1 MARETGPKN
10 KIARRFAVD
19 LGLKTNAAKLQRR
32 LNIPPG
38 QHGRKGTRKK
48 SNFGVQLLEKQKTRY
63 IYGILEKQF
72 RRYMEKA
79 QRNPAVTGVEFLR
92 LLELR
97 LDNALFRLGMAPTRA
112 AARQLVS
119 HGHVTVNN
127 KKVDI
132 PSYEVSVGDVV
143 ALSAKAIKIPAIAS
157 MLEQKTNVPSWLERK
172 ANVGK
177 ISALPQREDVDAQI
191 DENLIVEYYSR

>member
-1 MARETGPKN
+1 
-10 KIARRFAVD
+10 
-19 LGLKTNAAKLQRR
+19 
-32 LNIPPG
+32 
-38 QHGRKGTRKK
+38 
-48 SNFGVQLLEKQKTRY
+48 
-63 IYGILEKQF
+63 
-72 RRYMEKA
+72 MEKA
-79 QRNPAVTGVEFLR
+79 QRNPAATGVEFLR

-97 LDNALFRLGMAPTRA
+97 LDNTLYRLGMAPTRA

-132 PSYEVSVGDVV
+132 PSYEVSVGDII
-143 ALSAKAIKIPAIAS
+143 ALSAKAIKIPAISS
-157 MLEQKTNVPSWLERK
+157 MLEQKLNVPSWLERK

-177 ISALPQREDVDAQI
+177 ISSLPDREHVDAQI

>member
-1 MARETGPKN
+1 MARESGPKN

-48 SNFGVQLLEKQKTRY
+48 SNYGIQLLEKQKTRY

-79 QRNPAVTGVEFLR
+79 QRNPEATGVEFLR

-97 LDNALFRLGMAPTRA
+97 LDNTLYRLGMAPTRA

-132 PSYEVSVGDVV
+132 PSYEVSVGDVI
-143 ALSAKAIKIPAIAS
+143 ALSSKAIKIPAIAS
-157 MLEQKTNVPSWLERK
+157 MLEQKTNVPSWLARK

-177 ISALPQREDVDAQI
+177 IASLPDREHVDAQI

>member
-19 LGLKTNAAKLQRR
+19 LGLKTNATKLQRR

-48 SNFGVQLLEKQKTRY
+48 SNFGIQLLEKQKTRY

-79 QRNPAVTGVEFLR
+79 QRNPAATGVEFLR

-97 LDNALFRLGMAPTRA
+97 LDNTLYRLGMAPTRA

-132 PSYEVSVGDVV
+132 PSYEVSVGDII
-143 ALSAKAIKIPAIAS
+143 ALSAKAIKIPAISS
-157 MLEQKTNVPSWLERK
+157 MLEQKLNVPSWLERK

-177 ISALPQREDVDAQI
+177 ISSLPDREHVDAQI

>member
-10 KIARRFAVD
+10 RIARRFAVD
-19 LGLKTNAAKLQRR
+19 LGLKTNAGKLQRR

-48 SNFGVQLLEKQKTRY
+48 SNFGIQLLEKQKARY

-79 QRNPAVTGVEFLR
+79 KRNPAATGIEFLR

-97 LDNALFRLGMAPTRA
+97 LDNVLYRLGMAPTRA

-119 HGHVTVNN
+119 HGHVTVNG
-127 KKVDI
+127 KKIDI
-132 PSYEVSVGDVV
+132 PSYEVSIGDVI
-143 ALSAKAIKIPAIAS
+143 ALTAKATKIPAIAS
-157 MLEQKTNVPSWLERK
+157 MLEQTSNVPNWLERK
-172 ANVGK
+172 AHVGK
-177 ISALPQREDVDAQI
+177 VTSVPERDHIDAQI

>member
-1 MARETGPKN
+1 MARVTGPKN

-19 LGLKTNAAKLQRR
+19 LGLKTNAVKLQRR

-48 SNFGVQLLEKQKTRY
+48 SNFGIQLLEKQKTRY

-79 QRNPAVTGVEFLR
+79 KHNPDATGIEFLR

-97 LDNALFRLGMAPTRA
+97 LDNTLYRLGMAPTRA

-119 HGHVTVNN
+119 HGHVTVNS

-132 PSYEVSVGDVV
+132 PSYEVSVGDVI
-143 ALSAKAIKIPAIAS
+143 ALSAKAIKIPSIAS
-157 MLEQKTNVPSWLERK
+157 MLEQKTNIPSWLERK

-177 ISALPQREDVDAQI
+177 IASLPQREHSDAQI

>member
-19 LGLKTNAAKLQRR
+19 LGLKTNATKLQRR

-48 SNFGVQLLEKQKTRY
+48 SNFGIQLLEKQKTRY

-72 RRYMEKA
+72 RSYMEKA
-79 QRNPAVTGVEFLR
+79 QRNPAATGVEFLR

-97 LDNALFRLGMAPTRA
+97 LDNTLYRLGMAPTRA

-132 PSYEVSVGDVV
+132 PSYEVSVGDII

-157 MLEQKTNVPSWLERK
+157 MLEQKSNVPSWLERK

-177 ISALPQREDVDAQI
+177 ISSLPDREHVDAQI

>member
-79 QRNPAVTGVEFLR
+79 QRNPAATGVEFLR

-119 HGHVTVNN
+119 HGHVTVNS

-132 PSYEVSVGDVV
+132 PSYEVSVGDVI

-157 MLEQKTNVPSWLERK
+157 MLEQKTNVPGWLERK

-177 ISALPQREDVDAQI
+177 ISSLPQREDVDAQI

>member
-79 QRNPAVTGVEFLR
+79 QRNPAATGVEFLR

-97 LDNALFRLGMAPTRA
+97 LDNTLFRLGMAPTRA

-157 MLEQKTNVPSWLERK
+157 MLEQKTNVPKWLERK

-177 ISALPQREDVDAQI
+177 ISSLPQREDVDAQI

>member
-1 MARETGPKN
+1 MARVTRPKN
-10 KIARRFAVD
+10 KIARRFATD

-48 SNFGVQLLEKQKTRY
+48 SNYGIQLLEKQKTRY

-79 QRNPAVTGVEFLR
+79 QKNPAATGVEFLR

-97 LDNALFRLGMAPTRA
+97 LDNTLYRLGMAPTRA

-119 HGHVTVNN
+119 HGHVKVNN

-132 PSYEVSVGDVV
+132 PSYEVSIDDVV
-143 ALSAKAIKIPAIAS
+143 SLSAKAIKIPAIAS

-177 ISALPQREDVDAQI
+177 VKALPDREHIDAQI

>member
-19 LGLKTNAAKLQRR
+19 LGLKTNATKLQRR

-48 SNFGVQLLEKQKTRY
+48 SNFGIQLLEKQKTRY

-79 QRNPAVTGVEFLR
+79 QRNPAATGVEFLR

-97 LDNALFRLGMAPTRA
+97 LDNTLYRLGMAPTRA

-132 PSYEVSVGDVV
+132 PSYEVSVGDII

-157 MLEQKTNVPSWLERK
+157 MLEQKLNVPSWLERK

-177 ISALPQREDVDAQI
+177 ISSLPDREHVDAQI

>member
-1 MARETGPKN
+1 
-10 KIARRFAVD
+10 
-19 LGLKTNAAKLQRR
+19 
-32 LNIPPG
+32 
-38 QHGRKGTRKK
+38 
-48 SNFGVQLLEKQKTRY
+48 
-63 IYGILEKQF
+63 
-72 RRYMEKA
+72 MEKA

>member
-79 QRNPAVTGVEFLR
+79 QRNQAVTGVEFLR

-172 ANVGK
+172 ASVGK

>member
-79 QRNPAVTGVEFLR
+79 QRNPAATGVEFLR

-97 LDNALFRLGMAPTRA
+97 LDNALYRLGMAPTRA

-119 HGHVTVNN
+119 HGHVTVNS

-132 PSYEVSVGDVV
+132 PSYEVSVGDVI

-172 ANVGK
+172 ANAGK
-177 ISALPQREDVDAQI
+177 ISSLPQREDVDAQI

>member
-1 MARETGPKN
+1 MARVTGPKN

-48 SNFGVQLLEKQKTRY
+48 SNFGIQLLEKQKARY
-63 IYGILEKQF
+63 AYGILEKQF
-72 RRYMEKA
+72 GNYMEKA
-79 QRNPAVTGVEFLR
+79 KRDPDATGTVFLR
-92 LLELR
+92 LLEMR

-119 HGHVTVNN
+119 HGHVTVNS

-143 ALSAKAIKIPAIAS
+143 ALSAKAIKIPSIAS
-157 MLEQKTNVPSWLERK
+157 MLEQKTNIPSWLERK
-172 ANVGK
+172 VNVGK
-177 ISALPQREDVDAQI
+177 IVSLPQREHSDAQI